1 MNVSAAAEE
10 TYAEIV
16 CLLSADP
23 RVSTVLDPT
32 RKRFGSSGELK
43 YDGKMFAF
51 HSRGRLIVKL
61 SKPQVDNLIASGQG
75 EPCVMG
81 QGRVMREW
89 VVVGGQHLDEWHSLA
104 KQSKEFV
111 SGQRSRP
118 DAP

>member
-1 MNVSAAAEE
+1 MKASPTAEE
-10 TYAEIV
+10 VYGEIV
-16 CLLSADP
+16 RQLSGDP

-32 RKRFGSSGELK
+32 KKRFGSSGELK

-61 SKPQVDNLIASGQG
+61 PKPQVDNLIASGQG

-89 VVVGGQHLDEWHSLA
+89 VVVGSQLLDEWPSLA
-104 KQSKEFV
+104 AQSKEFV
-111 SGQRSRP
+111 SGQRSHP